1 MMVEAYT
8 SLENTLKY
16 YGTAE
21 KPGAHFP
28 FNFEFIINVKNET
41 NAQELKKIIDTWQS
55 KLPAGAWSNWVVSIQ
70 IFNPVR

>member
-8 SLENTLKY
+8 SLENTMKY

-28 FNFEFIINVKNET
+28 FNFEFIVNVKNDT
-41 NAQELKKIIDTWQS
+41 NATGLKSIIDTWHNN
-55 KLPAGAWSNWVVSIQ
+55 LPAGAWSNWVVSVQ
-70 IFNPVR
+70 F